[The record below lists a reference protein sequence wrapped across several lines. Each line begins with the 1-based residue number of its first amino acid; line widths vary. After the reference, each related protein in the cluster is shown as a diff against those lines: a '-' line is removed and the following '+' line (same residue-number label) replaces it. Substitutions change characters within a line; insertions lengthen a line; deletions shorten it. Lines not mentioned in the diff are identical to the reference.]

1 MHWCRP
7 RPLKAVLSCN
17 TRHRSREHPARCAD
31 DSSGGTA
38 AAPRFHSSS
47 QPCSTFSESCSCIF
61 DAAGMSKREVQN
73 KIAVAVFALVM
84 IGIIGV
90 VIYFVVKKKQEE
102 AAA

>member
-1 MHWCRP
+1 
-7 RPLKAVLSCN
+7 
-17 TRHRSREHPARCAD
+17 
-31 DSSGGTA
+31 
-38 AAPRFHSSS
+38 
-47 QPCSTFSESCSCIF
+47 
-61 DAAGMSKREVQN
+61 MSKREVQN